1 MTIPPIGPTH
11 AQPEPAEPAP
21 EFLWVRAF
29 VHTVLACVAVVA
41 TMLAVAFFAAPG
53 SDTRK
58 LGQTVGRLM
67 WFVMAVALGT
77 SWLHQTGRRK
87 AALALGIGV
96 AVLVG
101 STVATGIMSGKRPR
115 DISLTA
121 AEKAPLMIT
130 DEGGERRLNHPGFGF
145 SLLHPG
151 PKFVVVPELELVKP
165 KPGQKHDDTT
175 QGYGFVDRDSR
186 AVFLVSVTKGMGAA
200 REQLDEHLEGVR
212 GGFAESLPPEADL
225 HWGEK
230 QVTWTESQHQ
240 ARLSASFTG
249 EMHLELAAYAV
260 LRPGQVPF
268 IVNLM
273 VIAPDAAHY
282 ANVTT
287 SLRP

>member
-1 MTIPPIGPTH
+1 
-11 AQPEPAEPAP
+11 
-21 EFLWVRAF
+21 V
-29 VHTVLACVAVVA
+29 VACVAVVA
-41 TMLAVAFFAAPG
+41 LTGLAFALFAAPG
-53 SDTRK
+53 SDSRK
-58 LGQTVGRLM
+58 VGQTVGRLL
-67 WFVMAVALGT
+67 WFVTAVAFGT
-77 SWLHQTGRRK
+77 SWLLQTGRRK

-101 STVATGIMSGKRPR
+101 SAAATGIMSGKRPR

-145 SLLHPG
+145 SILYPG
-151 PKFVVVPELELVKP
+151 PKFVAAPELVQP
-165 KPGQKHDDTT
+165 KPGKKHDDTT
-175 QGYGFVDRDSR
+175 QAYAFVDRDSH
-186 AVFLVSVTKGMGAA
+186 AVLLVSVMKGIGAA

-212 GGFAESLPPEADL
+212 NGFAESLPSNGDL

-230 QVTWTESQHQ
+230 QVTWTESHHQ

-249 EMHLELAAYAV
+249 DMHLELAAYAV
-260 LRPGQVPF
+260 LRPGQEPF

-273 VIAPDAAHY
+273 VIAPDAARY